1 MSDRYLERGEEM
13 IRLDVEDYC
22 NDCLDF
28 EPEVVE
34 RPMHL
39 ETLDPYV
46 TPVFVGDTIV
56 KCTKCDL
63 CKNLMNHLH
72 RKFRE
77 EQ

>member
-1 MSDRYLERGEEM
+1 M
-13 IRLDVEDYC
+13 IKTVIEDYC
-22 NDCLDF
+22 NDCKLF
-28 EPEVVE
+28 EPEVTE
-34 RPMHL
+34 RPMVCNAL
-39 ETLDPYV
+39 DGSSTTL
-46 TPVFVGDTIV
+46 GDTII